1 MLEIKNLV
9 KTYRPK
15 KGVPVTALNDVS
27 LSFPDTGMVFLLGK
41 SGCGKS
47 TLLNVLGGLDSFD
60 SGELKVAGVS
70 AKEFRSSKIDS
81 YRNTMVGF
89 IFQEYNVLEEFTVGA
104 NIALALQLQGK
115 KPDGETIEAILHK
128 VGLQGYATRRPN
140 ELSGGQK
147 QRVAIARALVKDPKI
162 IMADEPTGALDSIT
176 GKQVLDTLKE
186 LSRDKLV
193 IVVSHDRE
201 FALKYADRIIELS
214 DGKVISDEEYESV
227 EGEESAVIVE
237 DDKVF
242 VPAGYELTEEDRR
255 KINEYLRQMEKGA
268 SLAFVSGVKR
278 IAKKTKEVL
287 ERNYEPLQLIRSRL
301 PLKAAF
307 PIGAGALKHKKIRLA
322 FTIFLSFIAF
332 GLFGLTDTLGAY
344 DHITTCVKSMMDSNV
359 SYASVARAVK
369 QETDLETYYV
379 SSGKI
384 SPEELETI
392 QEESGISM
400 AGVYMPH
407 REELR
412 FRQYFDPEAEFTKT
426 DFQIHA
432 NSFTGFA
439 EVNDQILEKVG
450 ISLIAGRLPDG
461 AKDEIVISSY
471 VCESFYIGG
480 FAVDEGEDKKP
491 SYDKITKPEDMLGRV
506 LTLSEKDYTIVGV
519 FKSDIDLERYK
530 HLTERNEDDSTSQMI
545 LDYALFSE
553 LNSIQNYSLAQ
564 VLLVGDG
571 KVSAMIAGESKFM
584 PVENGYID
592 ASFETQD
599 PKGEIY
605 YMGIYCGLVGDVK
618 HAEGY
623 PIAWVDGEKEALAE
637 NEIVVN
643 FCDLM
648 YHVNSEYN
656 PETAYDPVTGEL
668 DFRRFTET
676 EKAAFLAEAGKLGPF
691 TLHVSAYTANEWKSV
706 EDVRIVGIL
715 LPREGETME
724 SIRETVLM
732 NGKLIENVV
741 VDNGG
746 IYNFAVGN
754 MPKDEREI
762 RRLAEYTNREDTP
775 VRFELQNSV
784 TFELNSIH
792 EILDILGQVF
802 FYVGIGFAVFAAL
815 MLSNFIGTSI
825 TYRRQEI
832 GILRAIGA
840 RSSDVFRIFFCESFV
855 IAMINFVLATAFSFA
870 GATLINY
877 FIRSETA
884 LLVTPLTFSVRQVLL
899 IFAVSILVAF
909 VASFLPVR
917 KIASKKP
924 VDAIRGR

>member
-15 KGVPVTALNDVS
+15 KGVPVTALNGVS
-27 LSFPDTGMVFLLGK
+27 LSFPDRGMVFLLGK

-60 SGELKVAGVS
+60 SGEFLIAGVP
-70 AKEFRSSKIDS
+70 AKGFRSAKIDS

-104 NIALALQLQGK
+104 NIGLALQLQGK
-115 KPDGETIEAILHK
+115 KPDGETIEGILHK
-128 VGLQGYATRRPN
+128 VGLQGYANRRPN

-162 IMADEPTGALDSIT
+162 IMADEPTGALDSVT

-214 DGKVISDEEYESV
+214 DGKVISDEEYESG
-227 EGEESAVIVE
+227 EGENSAVFLE

-242 VPAGYELTEEDRR
+242 VPAGYELTEKDLAQ
-255 KINEYLRQMEKGA
+255 INEYLRQMEKGG
-268 SLAFVSGVKR
+268 SLAFISGVKR
-278 IAKKTKEVL
+278 ISRKTIEVFD
-287 ERNYEPLQLIRSRL
+287 RVYEPLQLIRSRL

-359 SYASVARAVK
+359 SYACVARAVK
-369 QETDLETYYV
+369 RQTEFEDYYV
-379 SSGKI
+379 TSGKI
-384 SPEELETI
+384 SPEELKAI
-392 QEESGISM
+392 QEESGIAM
-400 AGVYMPH
+400 AGVYMPY
-407 REELR
+407 REDLR
-412 FRQYFDPEAEFTKT
+412 FSQYFDDDAKFSETEFH
-426 DFQIHA
+426 IHA

-439 EVNDQILEKVG
+439 EINEDSLEKIG
-450 ISLIAGRLPDG
+450 ITLAAGRLPDG
-461 AKDEIVISSY
+461 TKNEIVISSY

-480 FAVDEGEDKKP
+480 FAAEGEEKT
-491 SYDKITKPEDMLGRV
+491 YDKITKPEDMLGRV
-506 LTLSEKDYTIVGV
+506 LTLSQKDYTVVGV
-519 FKSDIDLERYK
+519 FKSDIDLDRYQD
-530 HLTERNEDDSTSQMI
+530 LTERNDDDSTAQMI

-564 VLLVGDG
+564 VALVGEG
-571 KVSAMIAGESKFM
+571 CLSGMIAEESKFL

-592 ASFETQD
+592 ASFESKD
-599 PKGEIY
+599 PNGESY
-605 YMGIYCGLVGDVK
+605 YMGIYCGLIGDVK

-623 PIAWVDGEKEALAE
+623 PIAWVDGEKEALGE
-637 NEIVVN
+637 NEIIVN
-643 FCDLM
+643 FYDLM
-648 YHVNSEYN
+648 YHVNSEYD
-656 PETAYDPVTGEL
+656 PETAYDPMTGEL
-668 DFRRFTET
+668 DFHRFTET

-691 TLHVSAYTANEWKSV
+691 TLNMYSETDGEHRTV
-706 EDVRIVGIL
+706 ENVRIVGIL
-715 LPREGETME
+715 LPKEGAEADNVREV
-724 SIRETVLM
+724 VLL
-732 NGKLIENVV
+732 NKDLISKVV
-741 VDNGG
+741 ADNGG

-754 MPKDEREI
+754 MPEGETEI
-762 RRLAEYTNREDTP
+762 RRLCEYTNREDTP

-784 TFELNSIH
+784 TFELNGIH

-825 TYRRQEI
+825 SYRRQEI

-884 LLVTPLTFSVRQVLL
+884 LLVTPLTFSMRQVLL
-899 IFAVSILVAF
+899 IFAVSMLVAF
-909 VASFLPVR
+909 LASFLPVR
-917 KIASKKP
+917 KIAAKKP
-924 VDAIRGR
+924 VDAIRGK

>member
-15 KGVPVTALNDVS
+15 KGVPVTALNGVS
-27 LSFPDTGMVFLLGK
+27 LSFPDRGMVFLLGK

-60 SGELKVAGVS
+60 SGEFLVAGVP
-70 AKEFRSSKIDS
+70 AKGFRSAKIDS

-115 KPDGETIEAILHK
+115 KPDGKTIEEILFK
-128 VGLQGYATRRPN
+128 VGLSGYATRRPN

-162 IMADEPTGALDSIT
+162 IMADEPTGALDSAT

-186 LSRDKLV
+186 LSREKLV

-214 DGKVISDEEYESV
+214 DGRVISDEEYESDEGAQSSVFV
-227 EGEESAVIVE
+227 EN
-237 DDKVF
+237 DQVF
-242 VPAGYELTEEDRR
+242 VPAGYELTEADRVQ
-255 KINEYLRQMEKGA
+255 INEYLRQMEKGT
-268 SLAFVSGVKR
+268 SLAFVSGMKR
-278 IAKKTKEVL
+278 VAKKTVETFDRV
-287 ERNYEPLQLIRSRL
+287 YEPLKLIRSRL

-344 DHITTCVKSMMDSNV
+344 DHVTTCVKSIMDTDI

-369 QETDLETYYV
+369 RESEFETYYV
-379 SSGKI
+379 ASGKI
-384 SPEELETI
+384 SSEELSQV

-400 AGVYMPH
+400 VGVYLPY
-407 REELR
+407 RAELR
-412 FRQYFDPEAEFTKT
+412 FHQYFDNTAEFSETE
-426 DFQIHA
+426 FRIHA
-432 NSFTGFA
+432 NNFNGFA
-439 EVNDQILEKVG
+439 EINETTFEKMG
-450 ISLIAGRLPDG
+450 LSLAAGRLPDG
-461 AKDEIVISSY
+461 GKNEIVISSY

-480 FAVDEGEDKKP
+480 FAVEGEKE
-491 SYDKITKPEDMLGRV
+491 SYDKVTKPEDMLGRV
-506 LTLSEKDYTIVGV
+506 LTMDEKDYTVVGV
-519 FKSDIDLERYK
+519 FRSDIDLERYK
-530 HLTERNEDDSTSQMI
+530 ALTERNEDDSTAQMI
-545 LDYALFSE
+545 LDYALYSE

-564 VLLVGDG
+564 VALVGEG
-571 KVSAMIAGESKFM
+571 YLSSMIASESKFM
-584 PVENGYID
+584 PVENGYVD
-592 ASFETQD
+592 ATFLTTD
-599 PKGEIY
+599 PGGESY
-605 YMGIYCGLVGDVK
+605 HMGMYAGLVGDVE
-618 HAEGY
+618 HAKEY
-623 PIAWVDGEKEALAE
+623 PIAWVDGERAKLGE

-643 FCDLM
+643 FADIM
-648 YHVNSEYN
+648 YYVNSEYN
-656 PETAYDPVTGEL
+656 PETAYDPMTGEL

-676 EKAAFLAEAGKLGPF
+676 EKASFLAEAGKLGPF
-691 TLHVSAYTANEWKSV
+691 TLTVYSYTEGEHRTV
-706 EDVRIVGIL
+706 ENVRIVGVL
-715 LPREGETME
+715 LPKEGEMTE
-724 SIRETVLM
+724 SVCEVLLLNEELM
-732 NGKLIENVV
+732 NSVV
-741 VDNGG
+741 VNNGG
-746 IYNFAVGN
+746 IYNYAVGN
-754 MPKDEREI
+754 MPEGEREI
-762 RRLAEYTNREDTP
+762 RKLVEITNREDTP

-792 EILDILGQVF
+792 EVLDIMAQVF
-802 FYVGIGFAVFAAL
+802 FYVGIGFALFAAL

-825 TYRRQEI
+825 SYRRQEI

-877 FIRSETA
+877 FIRTETA
-884 LLVTPLTFSVRQVLL
+884 LLVTPLTFSVRQAIL
-899 IFAVSILVAF
+899 IIAVSVLVAF